1 VSLVR
6 SDSSELVTNYGLPV
20 ALVHSVRPPS
30 VRHKGE
36 ALMIADAV
44 KGDLCC
50 DQVKCY
56 GNKYSEKS
64 NLVLS
69 QISRCF

>member
-1 VSLVR
+1 MSLVR
-6 SDSSELVTNYGLPV
+6 SDSSEMGTNYML
-20 ALVHSVRPPS
+20 LVVSVLSLQPPS
-30 VRHKGE
+30 SRHEGE

-44 KGDLCC
+44 KGDLYC

-64 NLVLS
+64 SLVLS

>member
-1 VSLVR
+1 MSLVR
-6 SDSSELVTNYGLPV
+6 SDSPAMGTNYGLLL
-20 ALVHSVRPPS
+20 ASA
-30 VRHKGE
+30 RHEGE
-36 ALMIADAV
+36 ALTAAKAV

-50 DQVKCY
+50 DHTKCY

-64 NLVLS
+64 SLVIS